1 MGRDRLVDEIA
12 RAMARAENASEDHF
26 EAYRHVAEAV
36 AAVVEPLLAEKDAAE
51 AALAELV
58 RLKDGPR
65 DAAYEEAKPYAW
77 AQARLVL
84 SEASPVSL
92 DEPAVSEVG
101 STGVVSSE
109 GADQLASPCSH
120 CDGHGLMQTGYT
132 GTLQYC
138 GECNACDGSGTVPVV
153 TDEERAALRSACSK
167 CGGLVRLELRCEACG
182 DMPAGSLT
190 ENEGELDQLE
200 RQAFDRGFAEGV
212 IHTDGGGCTC
222 VQVGPVVTVAPD
234 CQLHGF
240 AFEGFVLVGVELPV
254 SWPRVSEEDNQ

>member
-1 MGRDRLVDEIA
+1 MGRDRLIDQIA
-12 RAMARAENASEDHF
+12 QAMARAENASEDHF
-26 EAYRHVAEAV
+26 EAYRHVAGAV
-36 AAVVEPLLAEKDAAE
+36 AAVVEPLPAEKDAAE

-84 SEASPVSL
+84 SEA
-92 DEPAVSEVG
+92 A
-101 STGVVSSE
+101 
-109 GADQLASPCSH
+109 CSH

>member
-92 DEPAVSEVG
+92 DEPAVSGVG

-182 DMPAGSLT
+182 DLPAVEGAESWT
-190 ENEGELDQLE
+190 EWRVTQSRSGVQTIWFQRRESIE
-200 RQAFDRGFAEGV
+200 RLCSQWKDRGPLLIEER
-212 IHTDGGGCTC
+212 TC
-222 VQVGPVVTVAPD
+222 WASRPVR
-234 CQLHGF
+234 
-240 AFEGFVLVGVELPV
+240 VE
-254 SWPRVSEEDNQ
+254 EQGE

>member
-92 DEPAVSEVG
+92 DEPAVSGVG
-101 STGVVSSE
+101 STGVVPSE

-182 DMPAGSLT
+182 DLPAVEGMGSWT
-190 ENEGELDQLE
+190 EWRATWDGDDADDEGWFRTETEAQE
-200 RQAFDRGFAEGV
+200 EQE
-212 IHTDGGGCTC
+212 H
-222 VQVGPVVTVAPD
+222 VGPYVPAPPFIEQRTVWVSRP
-234 CQLHGF
+234 
-240 AFEGFVLVGVELPV
+240 VRVE
-254 SWPRVSEEDNQ
+254 EQGE

>member
-1 MGRDRLVDEIA
+1 MTEGSMGRDRLIDQIA
-12 RAMARAENASEDHF
+12 QAMARAENASEDHF

-36 AAVVEPLLAEKDAAE
+36 AAVVEPLLAEKDKAAVE
-51 AALAELV
+51 VVERLLRATLDNPDAGDLHLARHKAREFLAGRAA
-58 RLKDGPR
+58 
-65 DAAYEEAKPYAW
+65 
-77 AQARLVL
+77 
-84 SEASPVSL
+84 
-92 DEPAVSEVG
+92 SEVG
-101 STGVVSSE
+101 STGFVPSE

-120 CDGHGLMQTGYT
+120 
-132 GTLQYC
+132 
-138 GECNACDGSGTVPVV
+138 CDGSGTVPVV
-153 TDEERAALRSACSK
+153 TDEERAALRSACSSAVAW
-167 CGGLVRLELRCEACG
+167 CRLELRCEACG

-254 SWPRVSEEDNQ
+254 SWPRVSEDNNQ